1 MFQEYCFFVLVG
13 FKVISHFTLFIEDIV
28 EQFAVQI
35 DISVK
40 ERIASQSE
48 MHDTVIRFRIRV
60 VTTAATDKETAVLV
74 LIVLIGLVAA
84 LMIGHQFY
92 IIIRIVVR
100 NAFYVHPVIFR
111 AQKFHAAVFVS
122 GREDQTAVV
131 CVTNLIFKNSPR
143 LKP

>member
-1 MFQEYCFFVLVG
+1 
-13 FKVISHFTLFIEDIV
+13 
-28 EQFAVQI
+28 
-35 DISVK
+35 
-40 ERIASQSE
+40 

-84 LMIGHQFY
+84 LVVSHQFY

-122 GREDQTAVV
+122 GREDQTAIV
-131 CVTNLIFKNSPR
+131 CVTNLIFKNSRR

>member
-1 MFQEYCFFVLVG
+1 
-13 FKVISHFTLFIEDIV
+13 
-28 EQFAVQI
+28 
-35 DISVK
+35 
-40 ERIASQSE
+40 

-100 NAFYVHPVIFR
+100 NAFYVHLVIFR
-111 AQKFHAAVFVS
+111 AQKFHAAVFIS

-131 CVTNLIFKNSPR
+131 CVTNLIFKNSRR